1 MTRRLE
7 NRRALVTGGGRG
19 IGDGIVRRL
28 ASGGAHV
35 ARTYV
40 SKPDQAGESV
50 RAASELGGI
59 DILVG
64 IDGGF
69 TA

>member
-1 MTRRLE
+1 
-7 NRRALVTGGGRG
+7 LVTGGGRG
-19 IGDGIVRRL
+19 IGAGIVRRL
-28 ASGGAHV
+28 ASGCARV
-35 ARTYV
+35 ALTYV
-40 SKPDQAGESV
+40 SKPDQAGETV

-59 DILVG
+59 DIRVS